1 MASLGSSLMWA
12 LFWIFLALLAYL
24 CVGVTTAY
32 SGEGSSDYTLPNESP
47 PEGVEG
53 LFAVVVC
60 RTYVGNLEGGGGGEG
75 EGRRRLGRSREEWR
89 GGRSENEGRE
99 GVRSGEEG
107 RVLDGGV

>member
-32 SGEGSSDYTLPNESP
+32 SGEGSSDYTLSNESP

-60 RTYVGNLEGGGGGEG
+60 RTYVGNLEGMKVRGGEGWGGVGRSEGREGVGKSGEG
-75 EGRRRLGRSREEWR
+75 EGRVGRRGRSGKE
-89 GGRSENEGRE
+89 GGKE
-99 GVRSGEEG
+99 
-107 RVLDGGV
+107 